1 MINQTQKNEK
11 LRKKR
16 ALRVRKHLKGTSLR
30 PRLCVVKS
38 NMHIQAQLID
48 DDLGVTLGSIAT
60 FAKELRDTEFNKK
73 NKASAR
79 KLGERIAEIA
89 KSKNIKEVVFDRG
102 SSTYKGNGILAELAN
117 AARAGGL
124 QF

>member
-1 MINQTQKNEK
+1 MNNLAKKNHQ
-11 LRKKR
+11 LREKR
-16 ALRVRKHLKGTSLR
+16 AMRVRKKVRGTSAK

-38 NMHIQAQLID
+38 NCHIQVQLID
-48 DDLGVTLGSIAT
+48 DESGHTLGGTAT
-60 FAKELRDTEFNKK
+60 FAKEFRTTEFNKK

-79 KLGERIAEIA
+79 KIGEHIAQIA

-102 SSTYKGNGILAELAN
+102 PSKYHGILAELAD

>member
-1 MINQTQKNEK
+1 VEQQHLLKNI
-11 LRKKR
+11 
-16 ALRVRKHLKGTSLR
+16 GTRS
-30 PRLCVVKS
+30 S
-38 NMHIQAQLID
+38 A
-48 DDLGVTLGSIAT
+48 
-60 FAKELRDTEFNKK
+60 KK

-79 KLGERIAEIA
+79 KLGEQIAEIA

-102 SSTYKGNGILAELAN
+102 PFKYHGILAELAN

>member
-1 MINQTQKNEK
+1 MINQTRKRKQ
-11 LRKKR
+11 LREKR
-16 ALRVRKHLKGTSLR
+16 ALRVRKGFFGTSTK

-38 NMHIQAQLID
+38 NCHIHAQLID
-48 DDLGVTLGSIAT
+48 DETGNTLGSIAT
-60 FAKELRDTEFNKK
+60 FAKEFRNTEFNRK

-79 KLGERIAEIA
+79 KLGEQIAEIA
-89 KSKNIKEVVFDRG
+89 KGKNIKEVLFDRG
-102 SSTYKGNGILAELAN
+102 PFKYHGILAELAD

>member
-1 MINQTQKNEK
+1 MNSQVKRNQEK
-11 LRKKR
+11 RVR
-16 ALRVRKHLKGTSLR
+16 RSLRVRKHLRGTGIK

-38 NMHIQAQLID
+38 NCHIQVQLID
-48 DDLGVTLGSIAT
+48 DESGVTLGSVAT
-60 FAKELRDTEFNKK
+60 FSKQFRDTEFAKK

-79 KLGERIAEIA
+79 KLGETIAEIA
-89 KSKNIKEVVFDRG
+89 KSKNVKEVIFDRG
-102 SSTYKGNGILAELAN
+102 PFKYHGILAELAN

>member
-1 MINQTQKNEK
+1 MASQSEK
-11 LRKKR
+11 KTTLRTKR
-16 ALRVRKHLKGTSLR
+16 AYRVRKKLR
-30 PRLCVVKS
+30 GNSEKPRLCVVKS
-38 NMHIQAQLID
+38 NNHIQAQLID
-48 DDLGVTLGSIAT
+48 DESGRTLGGTAT
-60 FAKELRDTEFNKK
+60 FTKENRNTEFNKK

-79 KLGERIAEIA
+79 KLGEQIAEIA

-102 SSTYKGNGILAELAN
+102 PFKYHGVLAELAD

>member
-1 MINQTQKNEK
+1 MINQANKNAK
-11 LRKKR
+11 LRAKR
-16 ALRVRKHLKGTSLR
+16 AIRVRKQLRGTSVK
-30 PRLCVVKS
+30 PRLSVVKS
-38 NMHIQAQLID
+38 NSHIQAQLID
-48 DDLGVTLGSIAT
+48 DEAGLTLGAAAT
-60 FAKELRDTEFNKK
+60 FAKEFRKTEFCKK

-79 KLGERIAEIA
+79 KLGEQIAEIA

-102 SSTYKGNGILAELAN
+102 SSKYHGILAELAD

>member
-1 MINQTQKNEK
+1 MNNQAKKNFQ
-11 LRKKR
+11 LREKR
-16 ALRVRKHLKGTSLR
+16 ALRVRKHLRGTSMK

-38 NMHIQAQLID
+38 NSHIQAQLID
-48 DDLGVTLGSIAT
+48 DESGHTLGGTAT
-60 FAKELRDTEFNKK
+60 FAQEFRNTEFNKK

-79 KLGERIAEIA
+79 KLGEQIAEIA

-102 SSTYKGNGILAELAN
+102 PFKYHGILAELADG
-117 AARAGGL
+117 ARAGGL

>member
-1 MINQTQKNEK
+1 MINQVESKHQ
-11 LRKKR
+11 LRSRR
-16 ALRVRKHLKGTSLR
+16 AKRVRKHLRGTSTK
-30 PRLCVVKS
+30 PRLCVVKT
-38 NMHIQAQLID
+38 NCHIQAQLID
-48 DDLGVTLGSIAT
+48 DETGKTLGGTAT
-60 FAKELRDTEFNKK
+60 FAKEFQKTEFNRK

-79 KLGERIAEIA
+79 KLGEQIAEIA

-102 SSTYKGNGILAELAN
+102 PFRYHGILAELAE

>member
-1 MINQTQKNEK
+1 MINQQQKNYQ
-11 LRKKR
+11 LRVKR
-16 ALRVRKHLKGTSLR
+16 SLRVRKHLKGTSVK

-38 NMHIQAQLID
+38 NCHIQAQLID
-48 DDLGVTLGSIAT
+48 DETGKTLGGTAT
-60 FAKELRDTEFNKK
+60 FAKEFRKTEFNRK

-79 KLGERIAEIA
+79 KLGEHIAEIA

-102 SSTYKGNGILAELAN
+102 PFKYHGILAELAN